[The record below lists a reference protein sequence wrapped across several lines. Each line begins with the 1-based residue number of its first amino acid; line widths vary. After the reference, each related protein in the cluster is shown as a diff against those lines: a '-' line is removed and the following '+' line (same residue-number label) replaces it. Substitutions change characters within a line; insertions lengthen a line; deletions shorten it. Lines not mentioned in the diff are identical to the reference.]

1 MKIDSL
7 RLKIICVVLC
17 VSNLGFAAPNPPPP
31 QAPVP
36 PGFPIDGGIIAL
48 AIFSIAFAYFK
59 IYHKKALK

>member
-1 MKIDSL
+1 M
-7 RLKIICVVLC
+7 
-17 VSNLGFAAPNPPPP
+17 PNPPPP